1 MHVRLL
7 LLLAA
12 LALPASGADP
22 AKVLRIAFQNAEST
36 FDPALYQD
44 TYSSMVADNIF
55 DPMLRYDYLAR
66 PAKLVPNTLQTM
78 PDVSSDGMTITFRL
92 KPGIRFTPHPSFKGK
107 PRELVAA
114 DYAYSLARFLDPKVK
129 SPNLYLLEGKVAGL
143 DEAAARARRD
153 GRFDYDARIAGL
165 EVIDRYTL
173 RVRLTRPDY
182 TFVYLMAISQFGALA
197 REVVE
202 FHGDDVGAH
211 PVGTGPFVLAHWRRA
226 HKIVLEA
233 NPDYREVRDESGER
247 LPKIGRVEIFVIEEN
262 QPRWLAF
269 LNGEHDLIQWLPPEF
284 IPAVAPDGQLAPYLA
299 KRGVA
304 MHREIQPRTGYTY
317 FNLEDPMVGG
327 YAAHQVALRRAISL
341 AYNQPE
347 ETRLLRRGQAIAAQS
362 PIPPGVSG
370 YDPGLRSPTVEFNPA
385 KAKALLDMF
394 GYVDRDGDGYREKPD
409 GSPLVLELASR
420 TDSEA
425 RTFNEL
431 WKRSMDEVGLRIGFR
446 PMPWPELLKE
456 SLANRLQMWSLSWS
470 ALIPDGDIYM
480 QMFYGPNSGK
490 SNDAHFRLAAYDR
503 LYEASRVLPDSPVR
517 DALYRDMTKL
527 ILAYA
532 PWVLHVHHQ
541 STHLVQ
547 PWVKNY
553 VKHPFVATQWRHLDI
568 DVEARRRALGER

>member
-1 MHVRLL
+1 MPVRLL
-7 LLLAA
+7 LILLAC
-12 LALPASGADP
+12 ALPVSAADP
-22 AKVLRIAFQNAEST
+22 AKVLRVAFQNAEST

-44 TYSSMVADNIF
+44 TYSAMVADNIF
-55 DPMLRYDYLAR
+55 DSMLRYDYLAR
-66 PAKLVPNTLQTM
+66 PAKLVPNTLERM
-78 PDVSSDGMTITFRL
+78 PEVSSDAMTLTFRL
-92 KPGIRFTPHPSFKGK
+92 KPGIRFTPHSAFKGK

-114 DYAYSLARFLDPKVK
+114 DYAYSIQRFFDPRVK
-129 SPNLYLLEGKVAGL
+129 SPNLYLVEGKIEGL

-153 GRFDYDARIAGL
+153 GRFDYDRAYAGL
-165 EVIDRYTL
+165 QVVDRYTL
-173 RVRLTRPDY
+173 RVRLTRPDH
-182 TFVYLMAISQFGALA
+182 TFVHLMAISQFGALA
-197 REVVE
+197 REVIE
-202 FHGDDVGAH
+202 WHGDDAGSH
-211 PVGTGPFVLAHWRRA
+211 PVGTGPFLLAHWRRA

-233 NPDYREVRDESGER
+233 NPDFRDVRDDAGER

-284 IPAVAPDGQLAPYLA
+284 INAVAPDGRLAPYLA
-299 KRGVA
+299 RRGIA
-304 MHREIQPRTGYTY
+304 MHQEIQPRTGYTY
-317 FNLEDPMVGG
+317 FDLEDAMVGG
-327 YAAHQVALRRAISL
+327 HEPQQVALRRAVSL

-347 ETRLLRRGQAIAAQS
+347 EIRLVRRGQAIAAQG

-370 YDPGLRSPTVEFNPA
+370 YDPQLRSATVEFNPS

-394 GYVDRDGDGYREKPD
+394 GFVDRDGDGYRERPD
-409 GSPLVLELASR
+409 GSPLALELASR

-431 WKRSMDEVGLRIGFR
+431 WKRSMDEVGVRIAFR
-446 PMPWPELLKE
+446 PMPWPDLLKE

-490 SNDAHFRLAAYDR
+490 SNDARFRLDRYDR
-503 LYEASRVLPDSPVR
+503 LYEASRAMPHSRER
-517 DALYRDMTKL
+517 DRLYQDMTKL

-532 PWVLHVHHQ
+532 PWVLHVHHK
-541 STHLVQ
+541 STHLVH

-553 VKHPFVATQWRHLDI
+553 VKHPFVSTQWRHLDI
-568 DVEARRRALGER
+568 DVEARARLAGK